1 MGKTKLSI
9 RLSDNQMLV
18 LKELKEKLH
27 CSYSVMVRSIVL
39 NFLTQYEDVLDRI
52 ITGEQKINFEN
63 WNEDD
68 D

>member
-52 ITGEQKINFEN
+52 ITGEQTINFEN